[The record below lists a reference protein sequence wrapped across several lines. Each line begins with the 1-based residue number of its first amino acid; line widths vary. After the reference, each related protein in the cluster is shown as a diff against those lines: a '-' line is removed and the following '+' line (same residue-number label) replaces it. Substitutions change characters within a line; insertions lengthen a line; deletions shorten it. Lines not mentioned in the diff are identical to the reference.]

1 MRKLYAFEMTSV
13 DGYHE
18 TPDRQIDW
26 HNVDQEFNE
35 FAIRQLD
42 ETEELLFGRVTY
54 ELMAGYWPTA
64 AAIEDDPEVATR
76 MNEHPKI
83 VVSGTLDRVD
93 WANTRLIRGDL
104 KGELTRLKE
113 RPGKDIAIVGSSS
126 LAASLLEMGL
136 VDELRL
142 MVAPVLLGSGRS
154 VFESGASARNQLK
167 LLETR
172 PFASGN
178 VLLTYKPLPTGE

>member
-1 MRKLYAFEMTSV
+1 MRKLYAFEMISV

-18 TPDRQIDW
+18 TSDRQLDW

-42 ETEELLFGRVTY
+42 ESGELVFGRVTY
-54 ELMAGYWPTA
+54 ELMASYWPTA

-93 WANTRLIRGDL
+93 WANTRLIKGDL
-104 KGELTRLKE
+104 KDELTRLKE
-113 RPGKDIAIVGSSS
+113 QPGKDIAILGSSS
-126 LAASLLEMGL
+126 LTASLLEMGL

-154 VFESGASARNQLK
+154 VFQGASGRNQVK
-167 LLETR
+167 LVEAR

-178 VLLTYKPLPTGE
+178 VLLTYKPLPTRE